1 MKFITR
7 KQLQM
12 TKHEMISFLRMA
24 AVDENTI
31 AAMSNAYD
39 MGVENE
45 RDIVCSVIFGMI
57 EDNAKAQTI
66 VDTIRIR
73 E

>member
-1 MKFITR
+1 
-7 KQLQM
+7 
-12 TKHEMISFLRMA
+12 MA
-24 AVDENTI
+24 AVEENTVT
-31 AAMSNAYD
+31 AMSNAFD

-45 RDIVCSVIFGMI
+45 RDIACSIVFGMI
-57 EDNAKAQTI
+57 DDHAKAQSI

>member
-1 MKFITR
+1 MTR
-7 KQLQM
+7 KQIQM

-24 AVDENTI
+24 AVEENTVT
-31 AAMSNAYD
+31 AMSNAFD

-45 RDIVCSVIFGMI
+45 RDIVCSIIFGMI
-57 EDNAKAQTI
+57 DDHAKAQSI

>member
-1 MKFITR
+1 
-7 KQLQM
+7 M
-12 TKHEMISFLRMA
+12 TKHEMVSFLRMA

-31 AAMSNAYD
+31 TAMSNAFD

-45 RDIVCSVIFGMI
+45 RDIVCSIIFGMI
-57 EDNAKAQTI
+57 DDHAKAQAI

>member
-1 MKFITR
+1 MKFIAR

-31 AAMSNAYD
+31 TAMSNAFD

-45 RDIVCSVIFGMI
+45 RDIVCSIIFGMI
-57 EDNAKAQTI
+57 DDHAKAQTI

-73 E
+73 D

>member
-1 MKFITR
+1 MTR
-7 KQLQM
+7 KQIQM

-24 AVDENTI
+24 AVEENTVT
-31 AAMSNAYD
+31 AMSNAFD

-45 RDIVCSVIFGMI
+45 RDIVCSIVFGMI
-57 EDNAKAQTI
+57 DDHAKAQTI

>member
-1 MKFITR
+1 
-7 KQLQM
+7 M
-12 TKHEMISFLRMA
+12 TKHEMVSFLRMA
-24 AVDENTI
+24 AVDENTVT
-31 AAMSNAYD
+31 AMSNAFD

-57 EDNAKAQTI
+57 DDHAKAQAI

>member
-1 MKFITR
+1 
-7 KQLQM
+7 
-12 TKHEMISFLRMA
+12 MA
-24 AVDENTI
+24 AVEENTVT
-31 AAMSNAYD
+31 AMSNAFD

-45 RDIVCSVIFGMI
+45 RDINCSIIFGMI
-57 EDNAKAQTI
+57 DDHAKAQTI

>member
-1 MKFITR
+1 
-7 KQLQM
+7 
-12 TKHEMISFLRMA
+12 MA
-24 AVDENTI
+24 AVDENTVT
-31 AAMSNAYD
+31 AMSNAFD

-45 RDIVCSVIFGMI
+45 RDIVCSIIFGMI
-57 EDNAKAQTI
+57 DDHAKAQKI

>member
-1 MKFITR
+1 MTR
-7 KQLQM
+7 KQIQM
-12 TKHEMISFLRMA
+12 TKHEMVGFLRMA
-24 AVDENTI
+24 AVEENTVT
-31 AAMSNAYD
+31 AMSNAFD

-45 RDIVCSVIFGMI
+45 RDIVCSIVFGMI
-57 EDNAKAQTI
+57 DDHAKAQTI

>member
-1 MKFITR
+1 
-7 KQLQM
+7 M
-12 TKHEMISFLRMA
+12 TKHELVSFLRMA
-24 AVDENTI
+24 AIDENTI
-31 AAMSNAYD
+31 TAMSNAYD

-45 RDIVCSVIFGMI
+45 RDIVCSIIFGMI
-57 EDNAKAQTI
+57 DDHTKAQSI

>member
-1 MKFITR
+1 MTR
-7 KQLQM
+7 KKIQM
-12 TKHEMISFLRMA
+12 TKHEMVSFLRMA
-24 AVDENTI
+24 AVEENTVT
-31 AAMSNAYD
+31 AMSNAFD

-45 RDIVCSVIFGMI
+45 RDIACSIIFGMI
-57 EDNAKAQTI
+57 DDHAKAQTI

>member
-1 MKFITR
+1 
-7 KQLQM
+7 M
-12 TKHEMISFLRMA
+12 TKHEMVSFLRMA

-31 AAMSNAYD
+31 TAMSNAYD
-39 MGVENE
+39 MGVVNE
-45 RDIVCSVIFGMI
+45 RDIACSIVFGMI
-57 EDNAKAQTI
+57 DDHAKAQSI

>member
-24 AVDENTI
+24 AVEENTI
-31 AAMSNAYD
+31 TSMSNAYD

-45 RDIVCSVIFGMI
+45 RDIVCSLIFVMI

>member
-1 MKFITR
+1 
-7 KQLQM
+7 
-12 TKHEMISFLRMA
+12 MISFLRMA
-24 AVDENTI
+24 AVEENTVT
-31 AAMSNAYD
+31 AMSNAFD

-45 RDIVCSVIFGMI
+45 RDIVCSIVFGMI
-57 EDNAKAQTI
+57 DDHAKAQTI

>member
-1 MKFITR
+1 MTR
-7 KQLQM
+7 KQIQM

-24 AVDENTI
+24 AVDENTVT
-31 AAMSNAYD
+31 AMSNAYD

-45 RDIVCSVIFGMI
+45 RDIACSIIFGMI

>member
-1 MKFITR
+1 MTR
-7 KQLQM
+7 KQIQM

-24 AVDENTI
+24 AVEENTVT
-31 AAMSNAYD
+31 AMSNAFD

-45 RDIVCSVIFGMI
+45 RDIVCSIVFGMI
-57 EDNAKAQTI
+57 DDHAKAQSI

>member
-1 MKFITR
+1 MTR
-7 KQLQM
+7 KQIQM
-12 TKHEMISFLRMA
+12 TKHEMVSFLRMA
-24 AVDENTI
+24 AVEENTI
-31 AAMSNAYD
+31 TAMSNAFD

-45 RDIVCSVIFGMI
+45 RDIVCSIVFGMI
-57 EDNAKAQTI
+57 DDHAKAQTI

>member
-1 MKFITR
+1 MTR
-7 KQLQM
+7 KQIQM

-24 AVDENTI
+24 AVDENTVT
-31 AAMSNAYD
+31 AMSNAFD

-45 RDIVCSVIFGMI
+45 RDIACSIIFGMI
-57 EDNAKAQTI
+57 DDHAQAQTI

>member
-1 MKFITR
+1 MTR
-7 KQLQM
+7 KKIQM

-24 AVDENTI
+24 AVEENTI
-31 AAMSNAYD
+31 TAMSNAFD

-45 RDIVCSVIFGMI
+45 RDIVCSIVFGMI
-57 EDNAKAQTI
+57 DDHAKAQTI

>member
-1 MKFITR
+1 MTR
-7 KQLQM
+7 KQMQM

-24 AVDENTI
+24 AVEENTVT
-31 AAMSNAYD
+31 AMSNAFD

-45 RDIVCSVIFGMI
+45 RDIVCSIIFGMI
-57 EDNAKAQTI
+57 EDHAKAQTI

>member
-1 MKFITR
+1 MTR
-7 KQLQM
+7 KQIQM

-24 AVDENTI
+24 AVDENTVT
-31 AAMSNAYD
+31 AMSNAFD

-45 RDIVCSVIFGMI
+45 RDIVCSIIFGMI
-57 EDNAKAQTI
+57 DDHAQAQKI

>member
-1 MKFITR
+1 
-7 KQLQM
+7 
-12 TKHEMISFLRMA
+12 MISFLRMA
-24 AVDENTI
+24 AVEENTI
-31 AAMSNAYD
+31 TSMSNAYD

-45 RDIVCSVIFGMI
+45 RDIDCSVIFGMI

>member
-1 MKFITR
+1 
-7 KQLQM
+7 
-12 TKHEMISFLRMA
+12 MA
-24 AVDENTI
+24 AVEENTI
-31 AAMSNAYD
+31 TAMSNAYD

-45 RDIVCSVIFGMI
+45 RDIVCSIIFGMI
-57 EDNAKAQTI
+57 DDHAKAQSI

>member
-1 MKFITR
+1 
-7 KQLQM
+7 
-12 TKHEMISFLRMA
+12 MA
-24 AVDENTI
+24 AVEENTI
-31 AAMSNAYD
+31 TAMSNAYD

>member
-1 MKFITR
+1 MTR
-7 KQLQM
+7 KQIQM

-24 AVDENTI
+24 AVDENTVT
-31 AAMSNAYD
+31 AMSNAFD

-45 RDIVCSVIFGMI
+45 RDINCSIIFGMI
-57 EDNAKAQTI
+57 DDHAKAQTI

>member
-1 MKFITR
+1 MTR

-12 TKHEMISFLRMA
+12 TKHELVSFLRMA
-24 AVDENTI
+24 AIDENTI
-31 AAMSNAYD
+31 TAMSNAYD

-45 RDIVCSVIFGMI
+45 RDIVCSIIFGMI
-57 EDNAKAQTI
+57 DDHTKAQSI

>member
-1 MKFITR
+1 
-7 KQLQM
+7 M

-31 AAMSNAYD
+31 TAMSNAYD

-45 RDIVCSVIFGMI
+45 RDIVCSIIFGMI
-57 EDNAKAQTI
+57 DDHVKSQSI

>member
-1 MKFITR
+1 
-7 KQLQM
+7 M
-12 TKHEMISFLRMA
+12 TKHEMVSFLRMA
-24 AVDENTI
+24 AVDENTVT
-31 AAMSNAYD
+31 AMSNAFD

-45 RDIVCSVIFGMI
+45 RDIVCSIIFGMI
-57 EDNAKAQTI
+57 DDHAKAQAI

>member
-1 MKFITR
+1 
-7 KQLQM
+7 
-12 TKHEMISFLRMA
+12 MA
-24 AVDENTI
+24 AVDENTVT
-31 AAMSNAYD
+31 AMSNAFD

-45 RDIVCSVIFGMI
+45 RDIACSVIFGMI

>member
-1 MKFITR
+1 
-7 KQLQM
+7 M

-24 AVDENTI
+24 AVEENTVT
-31 AAMSNAYD
+31 AMSNAFD

-45 RDIVCSVIFGMI
+45 RDITCSIIFGMI
-57 EDNAKAQTI
+57 DNHAQAQKI

>member
-1 MKFITR
+1 
-7 KQLQM
+7 M
-12 TKHEMISFLRMA
+12 TKHEMVSFLRMA

-31 AAMSNAYD
+31 TAMTNAFD

-45 RDIVCSVIFGMI
+45 RDIVCSIIFGMI
-57 EDNAKAQTI
+57 DDHAKAQAI

>member
-1 MKFITR
+1 
-7 KQLQM
+7 M

-31 AAMSNAYD
+31 TAMSNAYD
-39 MGVENE
+39 MGAENE
-45 RDIVCSVIFGMI
+45 RDIVCSIIFGMI
-57 EDNAKAQTI
+57 DDHTKAQSI

>member
-1 MKFITR
+1 
-7 KQLQM
+7 M

-24 AVDENTI
+24 AVEENTVT
-31 AAMSNAYD
+31 AMSNAYD

-45 RDIVCSVIFGMI
+45 RDIVCSIIFGMI
-57 EDNAKAQTI
+57 DDHAKAQSI

>member
-1 MKFITR
+1 
-7 KQLQM
+7 M

-24 AVDENTI
+24 AVDENTVT
-31 AAMSNAYD
+31 AMSNAFD

-45 RDIVCSVIFGMI
+45 RDITCSIIFGMI
-57 EDNAKAQTI
+57 DDHAKAQTI